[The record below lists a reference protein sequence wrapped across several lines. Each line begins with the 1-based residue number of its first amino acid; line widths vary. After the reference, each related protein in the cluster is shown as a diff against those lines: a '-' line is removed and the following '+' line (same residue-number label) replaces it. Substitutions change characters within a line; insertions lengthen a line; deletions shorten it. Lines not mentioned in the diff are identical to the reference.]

1 MELPTLKIDRA
12 QALSE
17 LATVS
22 KTNRHRSGLILT
34 GSEAWCLDAARD
46 IYSGSDMGSAR
57 LWIGTHPMTGFD
69 AVAAKK
75 AHQVLGQTYDVVV
88 FNGRSGFDVDALGA
102 VSGTIRGGGQ
112 LCLLMP
118 PFAHWSTYADPV
130 RTRFT
135 AFGYSETDIKPRW
148 FSHLQRSIAEST
160 GVLMLDQTGVVRGR
174 LPRLQR
180 EPETDTELN
189 DADCVTSDQ
198 VDAVEAVIRA
208 ATGQRRKPAIL
219 ISDRGRGKSAALGI
233 AAARLLRQGRG
244 RIVVTGPQ
252 RETVTTLLDHAARLL
267 PEARRSKNRL
277 RWCNS
282 SIEFLAPDRISDRT
296 ADDTMVM
303 IDEAAAIPLPLLTAV
318 VKNSSRLALA
328 TTVHGY
334 EGTGRGF
341 ELRFGPLL
349 SSQMRGERRVTLIT
363 PVRWAAGDPL
373 ERFIFRALMLDAGAT
388 TSADRP
394 IDPTRGFHTERL
406 DRHALVQNRNRL
418 DQLFGLLVASHY
430 RTRPSDLRYLLDAPG
445 VSVYG
450 VCCQSA
456 IVGAA
461 LVVREG
467 GLAADL
473 ARDVIRGR
481 RRPRGHLLPVSIG
494 THLGIE
500 TAPQLTYQ
508 RIVRIAVRPEL
519 RRQGL
524 GSRLINCIAKDA
536 HQTGH
541 DCLGVSFAAD
551 LELVD
556 FWSKAAMQPIRLG
569 VTQGKSSGANALL
582 MLTGLTTAGEY
593 LTRRAAHLF
602 SRRLPDQLADP
613 LRKADPSLVL
623 CLLNKGLKAKS
634 PDPDELLT
642 ASAFAAGQ
650 RGYAECVA
658 ELVTVSYHLLTDQLA
673 GPQDKTGALCL
684 VLKVLQK
691 RSWADCAAVLGLA
704 GRNDVTAL
712 LQRTISTYC
721 EAAKTPTTTCAYGS
735 PGSVRT

>member
-75 AHQVLGQTYDVVV
+75 VHQVLGQTYDVVV

-118 PFAHWSTYADPV
+118 SFAHWSTYADPV

-623 CLLNKGLKAKS
+623 CLLNKGLQAKS

-658 ELVTVSYHLLTDQLA
+658 ELVTVSYHLLTNQLA
-673 GPQDKTGALCL
+673 GLQDETGALCL

>member
-118 PFAHWSTYADPV
+118 PFAHWSTFADPV

-160 GVLMLDQTGVVRGR
+160 GVLMLDQTGAVRGR

>member
-160 GVLMLDQTGVVRGR
+160 GVLMLDQTGAVRGR

-341 ELRFGPLL
+341 ELRFGSLL

-673 GPQDKTGALCL
+673 GLQDETGALCL

>member
-75 AHQVLGQTYDVVV
+75 VHQVLGQTYDVVV

-536 HQTGH
+536 HQTGL

-556 FWSKAAMQPIRLG
+556 FWSKVAMQPIRLG
-569 VTQGKSSGANALL
+569 VTQGKTSGANALL

>member
-394 IDPTRGFHTERL
+394 IDPTHGFHTERL

>member
-118 PFAHWSTYADPV
+118 PFAHWSTFADPV

-556 FWSKAAMQPIRLG
+556 FWSKVAMQPIRLG

>member
-160 GVLMLDQTGVVRGR
+160 GVLMLDQTGAVRGR

-658 ELVTVSYHLLTDQLA
+658 ELVTVSYHLLTNQPA
-673 GPQDKTGALCL
+673 GLQDETGALCL

>member
-75 AHQVLGQTYDVVV
+75 VHQVLGQTYDVVV

-118 PFAHWSTYADPV
+118 SFAHWSTYADPV

-461 LVVREG
+461 LVVHEG

-569 VTQGKSSGANALL
+569 VTQGKTSGANALL

-623 CLLNKGLKAKS
+623 CLLNKGLQAKS

-658 ELVTVSYHLLTDQLA
+658 ELVTVSYHLLTNQLA
-673 GPQDKTGALCL
+673 GLQDETGALCL

>member
-160 GVLMLDQTGVVRGR
+160 GVLMLDQTGAVRGR

-394 IDPTRGFHTERL
+394 IDPTHGFHTERL

>member
-118 PFAHWSTYADPV
+118 PFAHWSTFADPV

-160 GVLMLDQTGVVRGR
+160 GVLMLDQTGAVRGR

-388 TSADRP
+388 TSADRS

-721 EAAKTPTTTCAYGS
+721 EAAKTPTTTCVYGS

>member
-556 FWSKAAMQPIRLG
+556 FWSKVAMQPIRLG

>member
-75 AHQVLGQTYDVVV
+75 VHQVLGQTYDVVV

-118 PFAHWSTYADPV
+118 SFAHWSTYADPV

-623 CLLNKGLKAKS
+623 CLLNKGLQAKS

>member
-75 AHQVLGQTYDVVV
+75 VHQVLGQTYDVVV

-118 PFAHWSTYADPV
+118 SFAHWSTYADPV

-508 RIVRIAVRPEL
+508 RIVRIAVRSEL

-623 CLLNKGLKAKS
+623 CLLNKGLQAKS

-658 ELVTVSYHLLTDQLA
+658 ELVTVSYHLLTNQLA
-673 GPQDKTGALCL
+673 GLQDETGALCL

>member
-160 GVLMLDQTGVVRGR
+160 GVLMLDQTGAVRGR

-267 PEARRSKNRL
+267 PEARQSKNRL

-341 ELRFGPLL
+341 ELRFGSLL

-634 PDPDELLT
+634 PDSDELLT

-658 ELVTVSYHLLTDQLA
+658 ELVTVSYHLLTNQLA
-673 GPQDKTGALCL
+673 GLQDETGALCL

>member
-1 MELPTLKIDRA
+1 
-12 QALSE
+12 
-17 LATVS
+17 
-22 KTNRHRSGLILT
+22 
-34 GSEAWCLDAARD
+34 
-46 IYSGSDMGSAR
+46 
-57 LWIGTHPMTGFD
+57 
-69 AVAAKK
+69 
-75 AHQVLGQTYDVVV
+75 
-88 FNGRSGFDVDALGA
+88 
-102 VSGTIRGGGQ
+102 
-112 LCLLMP
+112 
-118 PFAHWSTYADPV
+118 
-130 RTRFT
+130 
-135 AFGYSETDIKPRW
+135 
-148 FSHLQRSIAEST
+148 
-160 GVLMLDQTGVVRGR
+160 MLDQTGAVRGR

-536 HQTGH
+536 HQTG
-541 DCLGVSFAAD
+541 
-551 LELVD
+551 
-556 FWSKAAMQPIRLG
+556 
-569 VTQGKSSGANALL
+569 
-582 MLTGLTTAGEY
+582 
-593 LTRRAAHLF
+593 
-602 SRRLPDQLADP
+602 
-613 LRKADPSLVL
+613 
-623 CLLNKGLKAKS
+623 
-634 PDPDELLT
+634 
-642 ASAFAAGQ
+642 
-650 RGYAECVA
+650 
-658 ELVTVSYHLLTDQLA
+658 
-673 GPQDKTGALCL
+673 
-684 VLKVLQK
+684 
-691 RSWADCAAVLGLA
+691 
-704 GRNDVTAL
+704 
-712 LQRTISTYC
+712 
-721 EAAKTPTTTCAYGS
+721 
-735 PGSVRT
+735 

>member
-267 PEARRSKNRL
+267 PEARQSKNRL

-394 IDPTRGFHTERL
+394 IDPTHGFHTERL

-569 VTQGKSSGANALL
+569 VTQGKTSGANALL

>member
-75 AHQVLGQTYDVVV
+75 VHQVLGQTYDVVV

-118 PFAHWSTYADPV
+118 SFAHWSTYADPV

>member
-623 CLLNKGLKAKS
+623 CLLNKGLQAKS

>member
-118 PFAHWSTYADPV
+118 SFAHWSTYADPV

-267 PEARRSKNRL
+267 PEARQSKNRL

-394 IDPTRGFHTERL
+394 IDPTHGFHTERL

>member
-118 PFAHWSTYADPV
+118 PFAHWSTFADPV

-394 IDPTRGFHTERL
+394 IDPTHGFHTERL

-418 DQLFGLLVASHY
+418 GQLFGLLVASHY

-461 LVVREG
+461 LVVHEG

>member
-118 PFAHWSTYADPV
+118 SFAHWSTYADPV

-252 RETVTTLLDHAARLL
+252 RETVTTLLDHAAKLL

-394 IDPTRGFHTERL
+394 IDPTHGFHTERL

-623 CLLNKGLKAKS
+623 CLLNKGLQAKS

>member
-118 PFAHWSTYADPV
+118 SFAHWSTYADPV

-267 PEARRSKNRL
+267 PEARQSKNRL

>member
-118 PFAHWSTYADPV
+118 PFAHWSTFADPV

-160 GVLMLDQTGVVRGR
+160 GVLMLDQTGAVRGR

-267 PEARRSKNRL
+267 PEARQSKNRL

-394 IDPTRGFHTERL
+394 IDPTHGFHTERL

-536 HQTGH
+536 HQTGL

-658 ELVTVSYHLLTDQLA
+658 ELVTVSYHLLTNQLA
-673 GPQDKTGALCL
+673 GLQDETGALCL

>member
-118 PFAHWSTYADPV
+118 PFAHWSTFADPV

-623 CLLNKGLKAKS
+623 CLLNKGLQAKS

>member
-118 PFAHWSTYADPV
+118 PFAHWSTFADPV

-461 LVVREG
+461 LVVHEG

-536 HQTGH
+536 HQTGL

-556 FWSKAAMQPIRLG
+556 FWSKVAMQPIRLG
-569 VTQGKSSGANALL
+569 VTQGKTSGANALL

>member
-118 PFAHWSTYADPV
+118 SFAHWSTYADPV

-160 GVLMLDQTGVVRGR
+160 GVLMLDQTGAVRGR

-394 IDPTRGFHTERL
+394 IDPTHGFHTERL

-461 LVVREG
+461 LVVHEG

>member
-1 MELPTLKIDRA
+1 
-12 QALSE
+12 
-17 LATVS
+17 
-22 KTNRHRSGLILT
+22 
-34 GSEAWCLDAARD
+34 
-46 IYSGSDMGSAR
+46 
-57 LWIGTHPMTGFD
+57 
-69 AVAAKK
+69 
-75 AHQVLGQTYDVVV
+75 
-88 FNGRSGFDVDALGA
+88 
-102 VSGTIRGGGQ
+102 
-112 LCLLMP
+112 
-118 PFAHWSTYADPV
+118 
-130 RTRFT
+130 
-135 AFGYSETDIKPRW
+135 
-148 FSHLQRSIAEST
+148 
-160 GVLMLDQTGVVRGR
+160 
-174 LPRLQR
+174 
-180 EPETDTELN
+180 
-189 DADCVTSDQ
+189 
-198 VDAVEAVIRA
+198 
-208 ATGQRRKPAIL
+208 
-219 ISDRGRGKSAALGI
+219 
-233 AAARLLRQGRG
+233 
-244 RIVVTGPQ
+244 
-252 RETVTTLLDHAARLL
+252 
-267 PEARRSKNRL
+267 
-277 RWCNS
+277 
-282 SIEFLAPDRISDRT
+282 
-296 ADDTMVM
+296 
-303 IDEAAAIPLPLLTAV
+303 
-318 VKNSSRLALA
+318 
-328 TTVHGY
+328 
-334 EGTGRGF
+334 
-341 ELRFGPLL
+341 
-349 SSQMRGERRVTLIT
+349 
-363 PVRWAAGDPL
+363 
-373 ERFIFRALMLDAGAT
+373 
-388 TSADRP
+388 
-394 IDPTRGFHTERL
+394 
-406 DRHALVQNRNRL
+406 
-418 DQLFGLLVASHY
+418 
-430 RTRPSDLRYLLDAPG
+430 
-445 VSVYG
+445 
-450 VCCQSA
+450 
-456 IVGAA
+456 
-461 LVVREG
+461 
-467 GLAADL
+467 
-473 ARDVIRGR
+473 
-481 RRPRGHLLPVSIG
+481 LPVSIG

-508 RIVRIAVRPEL
+508 RIVRIAVRSEL

-593 LTRRAAHLF
+593 LTRRAAPLF

-673 GPQDKTGALCL
+673 GLQDETGALCL

>member
-118 PFAHWSTYADPV
+118 PFAHWSTFADPV

-536 HQTGH
+536 HQTGL

-556 FWSKAAMQPIRLG
+556 FWSKVAMQPIRLG
-569 VTQGKSSGANALL
+569 VTQGKTSGANALL

>member
-118 PFAHWSTYADPV
+118 PFAHWSTFADPV

-536 HQTGH
+536 HQTGL

-673 GPQDKTGALCL
+673 GLQDETGALCL

>member
-118 PFAHWSTYADPV
+118 PFAHWSTFADPV

-267 PEARRSKNRL
+267 PEARQSKNRL

-623 CLLNKGLKAKS
+623 CLLNKGLQAKS

>member
-118 PFAHWSTYADPV
+118 PFAHWSTFADPV

-160 GVLMLDQTGVVRGR
+160 GVLMLDQTGAVRGR

-267 PEARRSKNRL
+267 PEARQSKNRL

-394 IDPTRGFHTERL
+394 IDPTHGFHTERL

-556 FWSKAAMQPIRLG
+556 FWSKVAMQPIRLG
-569 VTQGKSSGANALL
+569 VTQGKTSGANALL

>member
-75 AHQVLGQTYDVVV
+75 VHQVLGQTYDVVV

-267 PEARRSKNRL
+267 PEARQSKNRL

-536 HQTGH
+536 HQTGL

-556 FWSKAAMQPIRLG
+556 FWSKVAMQPIRLG

>member
-267 PEARRSKNRL
+267 PEARQSKNRL

-394 IDPTRGFHTERL
+394 IDPTHGFHTERL

-536 HQTGH
+536 HQTGL